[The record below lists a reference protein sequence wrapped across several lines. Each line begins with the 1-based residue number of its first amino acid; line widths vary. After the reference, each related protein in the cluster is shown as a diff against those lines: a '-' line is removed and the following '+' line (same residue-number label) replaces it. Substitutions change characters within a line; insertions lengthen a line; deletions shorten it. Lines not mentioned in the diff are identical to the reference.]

1 MYLYSILI
9 HLEYDY
15 NGREKLNR
23 KFFAA
28 TQEIDDRKAKDF
40 HLQKK
45 LNTMPKWQREDHIKK
60 NPESLGK
67 HKQLI
72 HKLKTEERALHEA
85 YQILLSEH
93 HIKKKLRK
101 RFIRLIFHTNFTT
114 FYKILRVLILHH
126 KMFNFKGKR
135 N

>member
-1 MYLYSILI
+1 MHLYSILI
-9 HLEYDY
+9 HRE
-15 NGREKLNR
+15 NESNEREKLNR

-28 TQEIDDRKAKDF
+28 TQEIDDKKAKDF
-40 HLQKK
+40 FLQKK
-45 LNTMPKWQREDHIKK
+45 LNNMTKYQKEDFLKK

-93 HIKKKLRK
+93 HIRKKLRK
-101 RFIRLIFHTNFTT
+101 RCITIFYLHTV
-114 FYKILRVLILHH
+114 YDLILYSI
-126 KMFNFKGKR
+126 NYLDLTDLTYQAL
-135 N
+135 

>member
-1 MYLYSILI
+1 MLRF
-9 HLEYDY
+9 EYDY
-15 NGREKLNR
+15 NEREKLNR

-28 TQEIDDRKAKDF
+28 TQEIDDKKAKDF

-45 LNTMPKWQREDHIKK
+45 LNAMPKWQREEHIKK

-101 RFIRLIFHTNFTT
+101 RFFIL
-114 FYKILRVLILHH
+114 FYQQILKFVLYNKYGIL
-126 KMFNFKGKR
+126 MI
-135 N
+135 

>member
-1 MYLYSILI
+1 MFLF
-9 HLEYDY
+9 H
-15 NGREKLNR
+15 REKLNR
-23 KFFAA
+23 KFFAL
-28 TQEIDDRKAKDF
+28 TQEIDDKKLKDF
-40 HLQKK
+40 ILQKK
-45 LNTMPKWQREDHIKK
+45 LNAMPKWQKEDYIKK

-93 HIKKKLRK
+93 HIRKKLRK
-101 RFIRLIFHTNFTT
+101 RYLLSYLACCCILLINLVMA
-114 FYKILRVLILHH
+114 YSP
-126 KMFNFKGKR
+126 NY

>member
-1 MYLYSILI
+1 MYPYSILVHI
-9 HLEYDY
+9 EYDY
-15 NGREKLNR
+15 NERDKLNR
-23 KFFAA
+23 KFYAA
-28 TQEIDDRKAKDF
+28 TQEIDDKKAKDF

-45 LNTMPKWQREDHIKK
+45 LNAMPKWQREDHMKK
-60 NPESLGK
+60 NPESQALGK

-101 RFIRLIFHTNFTT
+101 RLIA
-114 FYKILRVLILHH
+114 LIYQ
-126 KMFNFKGKR
+126 
-135 N
+135 